1 MVHNLCGNL
10 KKSIAYLLYGLLAL
24 LYILHQATIK
34 FDVFISSWVH
44 GYLDDFLALPLILFS
59 ILLLFRMVIF
69 KGKTY
74 TIPYMYI
81 ILTWAF
87 FSVYFEVWLPR
98 KNNAFTADPWDMLA
112 YGAGGILF
120 VLMQKPFEKTNVRDQ
135 N

>member
-1 MVHNLCGNL
+1 M
-10 KKSIAYLLYGLLAL
+10 
-24 LYILHQATIK
+24 
-34 FDVFISSWVH
+34 FSWIH
-44 GYLDDFLALPLILFS
+44 AYLDDFLALPLILFS

-69 KGKTY
+69 KGKNY

-87 FSVYFEVWLPR
+87 FSVYFELWLPR
-98 KNNAFTADPWDMLA
+98 KNNAFTADPRDMLA